1 MFMKT
6 KMITKQRPFIMAIN
20 DSLRNSRILKGL
32 FQHEES
38 WILSTLKWQS
48 THDVK
53 SWLIGKDPDAEK
65 DWGQEE
71 KGTTEDE
78 MAGWRHRLNGHGFG
92 WTTGVGDGQR
102 GLVCC
107 GSWGRKELDTTE
119 WLNWTELNELEKNE
133 DQTKWKRTEL
143 SKVAMELKP
152 LYHCFMWNFRF
163 PIILWWGLIG
173 WHIIH
178 LLYHMLILRMRVNT
192 TTMF

>member
-1 MFMKT
+1 MTEYTRCEELTHWK
-6 KMITKQRPFIMAIN
+6 RPWCWERLRAGGEGDNRGWDGWMA
-20 DSLRNSRILKGL
+20 S
-32 FQHEES
+32 
-38 WILSTLKWQS
+38 STQ
-48 THDVK
+48 
-53 SWLIGKDPDAEK
+53 
-65 DWGQEE
+65 
-71 KGTTEDE
+71 
-78 MAGWRHRLNGHGFG
+78 
-92 WTTGVGDGQR
+92 WTWVWMDY
-102 GLVCC
+102 
-107 GSWGRKELDTTE
+107 GSWWWTE
-119 WLNWTELNELEKNE
+119 RPGVLRFMGSQRVGHDWVTELNWTELNELEKNE